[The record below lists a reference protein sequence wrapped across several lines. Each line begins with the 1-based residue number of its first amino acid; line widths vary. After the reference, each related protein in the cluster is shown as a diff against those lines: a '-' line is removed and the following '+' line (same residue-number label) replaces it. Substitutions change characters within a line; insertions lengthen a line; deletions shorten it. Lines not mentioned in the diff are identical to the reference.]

1 MNKSVIITILVF
13 VILIAVDIFF
23 NVQKILSD
31 YNSTNISI
39 RVITEDEQDQ
49 TKEYWG
55 INNHDREISVKKFKA
70 DDTKTYYLY
79 NCYDSSIKDDGIRN
93 DITDNCVMY
102 DENKNI
108 IQKNN
113 EIEKI
118 ISLVANTETHSI
130 TSVKILDKNGN
141 YYVRVRLN
149 VNLWCPY
156 ELYYFDKDNNKLKLI
171 HTFSEKDVVGIKT
184 NE

>member
-13 VILIAVDIFF
+13 VILIIVALFCDA
-23 NVQKILSD
+23 QKILAD
-31 YNSTNISI
+31 YNSDNISI

-55 INNHDREISVKKFKA
+55 INNHGNEISVKKFKA
-70 DDTKTYYLY
+70 DDTKVYYLD
-79 NCYDSSIKDDGIRN
+79 NCYDRYTKDGVRN
-93 DITDNCVMY
+93 YITDNCEMH
-102 DENKNI
+102 DEYENI
-108 IQKNN
+108 IPRNN

-118 ISLVANTETHSI
+118 ISLVAKTETHSI
-130 TSVKILDKNGN
+130 TSVKIFDKSGN

-156 ELYYFDKDNNKLKLI
+156 KLYYFDQENNKLKLI
-171 HTFSEKDVVGIKT
+171 HTFGEKDVIGIKI